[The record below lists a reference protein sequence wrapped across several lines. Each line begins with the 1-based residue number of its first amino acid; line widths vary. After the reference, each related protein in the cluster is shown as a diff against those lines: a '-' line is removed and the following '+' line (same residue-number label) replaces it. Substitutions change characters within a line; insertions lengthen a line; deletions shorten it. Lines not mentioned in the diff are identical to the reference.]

1 MREIVLDTET
11 TGIDPAGGHR
21 IVEIGC
27 VELVN
32 HVPTGQVYHTYVN
45 PERPMPTGAFAVHGL
60 SDAFLAQKPCFAVV
74 ADSLIDFIGAVPLVI
89 HNAVFDIGFLN
100 AELARC
106 GRQPIAAER
115 AICTLTR
122 ARQMFPGAPA
132 SLDALCRR
140 YEIDLSDR
148 ALHGALKDSQLLA
161 AVYLELIGGRQPK
174 LTLAAAPAASRAG
187 AVSPIT
193 RKPVLIQPTAGEAAA
208 HEAFVARLPGC
219 LWVLT
224 PNLSLQE
231 RGGPASAGG

>member
-11 TGIDPAGGHR
+11 TGIDPGSGHR
-21 IVEIGC
+21 VVEIGC
-27 VELVN
+27 LELVN
-32 HVPTGQVYHTYVN
+32 HVPTGKTFHAYVN

-60 SDAFLAQKPCFAVV
+60 SDEFLAKQPCFSAVV
-74 ADSLIDFIGAVPLVI
+74 EAFSAFIGNHDPLII
-89 HNAVFDIGFLN
+89 HNAAFDIGFLN

-106 GRQPIAAER
+106 GRDTIPAER

-161 AVYLELIGGRQPK
+161 AVYLELIGGRQPA
-174 LTLAAAPAASRAG
+174 LTLAVKVASRP
-187 AVSPIT
+187 VSAALAT
-193 RKPVLIQPTAGEAAA
+193 RRPLIVEPTAEEAAA
-208 HEAFVARLPGC
+208 HAAFIARLHDP
-219 LWVLT
+219 LW
-224 PNLSLQE
+224 SL
-231 RGGPASAGG
+231 RP